1 MACFLEARR
10 KVEVAESR
18 AFRSLFINQERNALY
33 YRYWTANALLTRVGL
48 AMPLRVAVKVLPL
61 PVLLPLMAIL
71 LNVAVPPITPTEV
84 VEPVWIASLPAGL
97 KLTLNV
103 NTTLLALDVRLP
115 NWSSTNT
122 IIAGEMVVPRVI
134 ELGGC

>member
-1 MACFLEARR
+1 
-10 KVEVAESR
+10 
-18 AFRSLFINQERNALY
+18 
-33 YRYWTANALLTRVGL
+33 
-48 AMPLRVAVKVLPL
+48 MPLRVAVKVLPL
-61 PVLLPLMAIL
+61 PVLLPVMVIP
-71 LNVAVPPITPTEV
+71 LNVAVPLVTTTEV
-84 VEPVWIASLPAGL
+84 EPDVIASLPGGL

-122 IIAGEMVVPRVI
+122 VIAGEIAVPRVM